1 MGELAE
7 CYLIAF
13 PKDAYCYKKSL
24 TRLAYHLWR
33 QNEFRVLC
41 YWRTGC
47 FYPKTWIKLDLAYWY
62 LHLSTGEEHVSLWLK
77 GLESRKSWSCDKF
90 LQSRQ
95 PLYRMVEKTVN
106 YFFVSIAPDN
116 CSIISFSLS
125 LCSEQQLT
133 YKPCPPVLNIQAL
146 FCYSMSQLQKC
157 VAFSSKV
164 LIVNSVIT
172 YKVFQNHTTEVSK
185 TEV

>member
-1 MGELAE
+1 
-7 CYLIAF
+7 
-13 PKDAYCYKKSL
+13 
-24 TRLAYHLWR
+24 
-33 QNEFRVLC
+33 
-41 YWRTGC
+41 
-47 FYPKTWIKLDLAYWY
+47 
-62 LHLSTGEEHVSLWLK
+62 VSLWLK

-116 CSIISFSLS
+116 YSIISFSLS